1 MFVTKRWLMGVDD
14 TAMQSFVTSN
24 TENSALTRLRSR
36 IAEQWDTLSKTE
48 RAVCRVLTAMSPERL
63 LYASAAELGSQSKT
77 SNASVVRTLQTLGY
91 SGLSELKQ
99 EVAAPF
105 TSTVAPEV
113 RLRTRLERLGQN
125 LDAIQREVWNEAQ
138 ELITLTSSMNTSDE
152 LSAAVNLIVHAES
165 VHCYGLGASGM
176 VAEHLALRLRRIGV
190 PTSVLSTDGFR
201 LADQAMAL
209 GIRDLLIIF
218 APGRMTRDIETLLDQ
233 AQLVGANTLFVTDE
247 LGEQVS
253 GRVTATLAA
262 PHTPT
267 GLTSEGLAGILLGDV
282 LVQAV
287 SAVSPDKALRNSQSL
302 NDLRS
307 RLGY

>member
-1 MFVTKRWLMGVDD
+1 MEPFVTTD
-14 TAMQSFVTSN
+14 
-24 TENSALTRLRSR
+24 TENSALTRLRDR
-36 IAEQWDTLSKTE
+36 IAEQWDALSKTE
-48 RAVCRVLTAMSPERL
+48 RAICRILTTMSAERL

-125 LDAIQREVWNEAQ
+125 LEQIQREVWGEAQ
-138 ELITLTSSMNTSDE
+138 DLITLTSTINSDE
-152 LSAAVNLIVHAES
+152 QLSTAVNLIVHAES
-165 VHCYGLGASGM
+165 VHCYGLGASGI
-176 VAEHLALRLRRIGV
+176 AADHLALRLRRIGV
-190 PTSVLSTDGFR
+190 TTSLLSADGFR

-209 GIRDLLIIF
+209 GPRDLLVLF

-247 LGEQVS
+247 LAEQVAR
-253 GRVTATLAA
+253 RVTTTLSA

-267 GLTSEGLAGILLGDV
+267 GLTSEGLAGILLSDV

-287 SAVSPDKALRNSQSL
+287 SAVAPDKALRYSQSL